1 MSLVLPVSLQS
12 LQNDSSAMDRI
23 STNLANITTP
33 GYRREM
39 ALQAPQLS
47 ADGLPGVASAFASAV
62 DSQRQQQL
70 QAATGSLPSPPALAG
85 ALHFDARHGTLKT
98 TDAPLDVALLGNG
111 YFEVE
116 TDQGPAYT
124 RNGQFH
130 VDARGTLV
138 TAQGQPVAGR
148 SGQITL
154 APGPVTIDAS
164 GQVTQNTRSVG
175 QLKVMDL
182 TDAGELAHTG
192 SGLYTPASAAR
203 PMADGAVQVRQGAL
217 ENSNVDHM
225 TEMVQMV
232 QVMRHFE
239 TMTHVVQSYDE
250 MVGTAI
256 AKLGSF

>member
-23 STNLANITTP
+23 GVNLANLTTP
-33 GYRREM
+33 GYRREV
-39 ALQAPQLS
+39 ALQAPVLS
-47 ADGLPGVASAFASAV
+47 ADGLPGGASAFASAV
-62 DSQRQQQL
+62 DSQRQQM
-70 QAATGSLPSPPALAG
+70 QAAGAGNAAVPVLAG
-85 ALHFDARHGTLKT
+85 ALRFDLRHGTIKT
-98 TDAPLDVALLGNG
+98 TDAPLDVALMGNG
-111 YFEVE
+111 YFEIE

-124 RNGQFH
+124 RGGQFH

-148 SGQITL
+148 SGQISL
-154 APGPVTIDAS
+154 APGPVTVDAT
-164 GQVTQNTRSVG
+164 GQVIQNARTVG

-182 TDAGELAHTG
+182 GDAGALQHTAD
-192 SGLYTPASAAR
+192 GLYTVSSPAR
-203 PMADGAVQVRQGAL
+203 PLADADIQVRQGAL

-239 TMTHVVQSYDE
+239 AMTHVVQSYDD

-256 AKLGSF
+256 TKLGSF

>member
-12 LQNDSSAMDRI
+12 LQNDSTAMDRI
-23 STNLANITTP
+23 SANLSNMTTP

-39 ALQAPQLS
+39 ALQAPVLS
-47 ADGLPGVASAFASAV
+47 ADGLPGGVSAFATAI
-62 DSQRQQQL
+62 DSQRQQM
-70 QAATGSLPSPPALAG
+70 QAAGASAPASPLLAG
-85 ALHFDARHGTLKT
+85 ALHFDTRHGTLKT
-98 TDAPLDVALLGNG
+98 TDGTLDVALMGNG

-138 TAQGQPVAGR
+138 TAQGQPLAGR
-148 SGQITL
+148 GGQITL
-154 APGPVTIDAS
+154 APGPVTIDAT
-164 GQVTQNTRSVG
+164 GTVTQNARSVG

-182 TDAGELAHTG
+182 AGAG
-192 SGLYTPASAAR
+192 SLQHIAGGLYTGASPAQ
-203 PMADGAVQVRQGAL
+203 PLADADIQVRQGAL

-239 TMTHVVQSYDE
+239 AMTHVVQSYDD

-256 AKLGSF
+256 TKLGSF

>member
-12 LQNDSSAMDRI
+12 LQNDSAAMDRI
-23 STNLANITTP
+23 SANLANMTTP
-33 GYRREM
+33 GYRREL
-39 ALQAPQLS
+39 ALQAPVLS
-47 ADGLPGVASAFASAV
+47 AEGLPGAVSAFASAI
-62 DSQRQQQL
+62 DSQREQL
-70 QAATGSLPSPPALAG
+70 QQVSGADAAAPASLVGSLL
-85 ALHFDARHGTLKT
+85 FDARHGTLKT
-98 TDAPLDVALLGNG
+98 TDAPLDVALLGDG

-124 RNGQFH
+124 RDGQFH
-130 VDARGTLV
+130 VDARGILV

-148 SGQITL
+148 GGQITL
-154 APGPVTIDAS
+154 APGPVTIDVT
-164 GQVTQNTRSVG
+164 GQVIQNTRSVG

-182 TDAGELAHTG
+182 GEAGALRHTAG
-192 SGLYTPASAAR
+192 GLYTPASPAR
-203 PMADGAVQVRQGAL
+203 PLADAAIQVRQGAL

-239 TMTHVVQSYDE
+239 TMTQVVHSYDD

-256 AKLGSF
+256 SKLGSF